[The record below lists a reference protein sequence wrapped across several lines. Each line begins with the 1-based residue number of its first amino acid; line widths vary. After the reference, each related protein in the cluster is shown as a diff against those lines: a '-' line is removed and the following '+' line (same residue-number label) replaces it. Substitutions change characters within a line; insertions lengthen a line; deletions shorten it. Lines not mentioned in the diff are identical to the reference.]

1 MLFDKLDKYKLIL
14 ASASPRRMEL
24 LTAAGFRFELE
35 TGLQTDESYPDS
47 LEGEDI
53 PLFIA
58 RKKSDAFPR
67 PLKEDEILI
76 TADTIVYQNGE
87 VLPKPESDR
96 EARKILLKISG
107 NSHFVFTG
115 VCLRSAQHMV
125 DFVAST
131 EVRFGILSE
140 KEINYYIQNYKPY
153 DKAGAYGIQEWIGYV
168 GVEQIIGSY
177 FNVMGMPVHL
187 LYRELEKFIINN
199 NKNE

>member
-1 MLFDKLDKYKLIL
+1 MLFEKLDNYKLIL

-24 LTAAGFRFELE
+24 LNAAGFRFELE
-35 TGLQTDESYPDS
+35 TGLKTDESYPDS
-47 LEGEDI
+47 LEGKEI
-53 PLFIA
+53 PLYIA

-67 PLKEDEILI
+67 PLDEGEILI
-76 TADTIVYQNGE
+76 TADTIVCQKGE
-87 VLPKPESDR
+87 VLLKPASDN
-96 EARKILLKISG
+96 EAREILSKISG

-115 VCLRSAQHMV
+115 VCLRSAQHV
-125 DFVAST
+125 VGFVAST

-177 FNVMGMPVHL
+177 FNVMGMPVHM
-187 LYRELEKFIINN
+187 LYRELEKFILND